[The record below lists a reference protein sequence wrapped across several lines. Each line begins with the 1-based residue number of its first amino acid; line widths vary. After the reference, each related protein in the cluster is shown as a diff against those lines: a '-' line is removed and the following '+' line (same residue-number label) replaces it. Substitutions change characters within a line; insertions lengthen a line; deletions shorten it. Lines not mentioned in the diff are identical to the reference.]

1 MANTPFK
8 LKGWSGYQNSPLRD
22 DDLKNVDISGASI
35 EMLEKMK
42 NETDPKKNPN
52 DYLKI
57 ANTLTAKKE
66 TKDIT
71 FLGGP
76 PPPIPKFDYSE

>member
-1 MANTPFK
+1 MAGPFK
-8 LKGWSGYQNSPLRD
+8 MKGWSPFTKLD
-22 DDLKNVDISGASI
+22 DNLKGIDISGMSV
-35 EMLEKMK
+35 ETLEKLK
-42 NETDPKKNPN
+42 KETDPKKDPN

-76 PPPIPKFDYSE
+76 PPEIPKF